1 MLTRGWDLGG
11 LYKCPEGLFRCFL
24 TAGGAKQSWYC
35 HQGVERKGRGG
46 CQDTGRPSVT
56 DCPRGGEEPQEG
68 LGCDASAAPAKGNA
82 RSQTSGSLPAFGEAS
97 SCSCHG
103 HGNGYSLSSSVPV
116 RPVQTCSWMRE
127 VTELDELLVTG
138 LRRWPCALPEFCHG
152 TCIFR
157 LLFFLGPP

>member
-1 MLTRGWDLGG
+1 MM
-11 LYKCPEGLFRCFL
+11 
-24 TAGGAKQSWYC
+24 
-35 HQGVERKGRGG
+35 HQQPLQR
-46 CQDTGRPSVT
+46 D
-56 DCPRGGEEPQEG
+56 
-68 LGCDASAAPAKGNA
+68 NA